1 MNVLKG
7 AIDLRIKNA
16 GETDDPLYR
25 IEKILQN
32 HLDAFILN
40 KDGAKMFQDCVHLKY
55 VSLVPIFNGKN

>member
-40 KDGAKMFQDCVHLKY
+40 KDGAHLKY